1 MEHLT
6 VEDRIMGRTEPRP
19 KTELESKAFTSEMK
33 YKVAAIG
40 NDNYSI
46 VDGDFLNSIL
56 DLEQKQKITSGEM
69 VIETNGLRIERIV
82 EVTEQVECT
91 SEQVTNQVTE
101 QVIPKPRRKRAK

>member
-1 MEHLT
+1 MEKLT

-19 KTELESKAFTSEMK
+19 KTELELKAFTSEMK

-56 DLEQKQKITSGEM
+56 NLEQKQKIISGEM

-82 EVTEQVECT
+82 EVTDQVECT
-91 SEQVTNQVTE
+91 SDQVTDQVTL
-101 QVIPKPRRKRAK
+101 KPRRKRAK

>member
-1 MEHLT
+1 
-6 VEDRIMGRTEPRP
+6 
-19 KTELESKAFTSEMK
+19 MK

-69 VIETNGLRIERIV
+69 VIETNGLQIARIEEEFKPEI
-82 EVTEQVECT
+82 EEEQP
-91 SEQVTNQVTE
+91 
-101 QVIPKPRRKRAK
+101 PKPRRKRAK

>member
-6 VEDRIMGRTEPRP
+6 VEDRIMGRTEPLP
-19 KTELESKAFTSEMK
+19 KTDLELKAFTSEMK

-69 VIETNGLRIERIV
+69 VIETNGLRIERLETVV
-82 EVTEQVECT
+82 EEETPTVEET
-91 SEQVTNQVTE
+91 
-101 QVIPKPRRKRAK
+101 PKPRRRRTK

>member
-56 DLEQKQKITSGEM
+56 DLEQKQKIASGEM

-82 EVTEQVECT
+82 EVAEQVECA
-91 SEQVTNQVTE
+91 SEQVTE
-101 QVIPKPRRKRAK
+101 QVTPKPKRKRDK

>member
-56 DLEQKQKITSGEM
+56 DLEQKQKIASGEM

-82 EVTEQVECT
+82 EPVAEKISVTDEEP
-91 SEQVTNQVTE
+91 
-101 QVIPKPRRKRAK
+101 PKPKRKRAK

>member
-46 VDGDFLNSIL
+46 VDGEFLNSIL
-56 DLEQKQKITSGEM
+56 DLEQKQKITSGEI
-69 VIETNGLRIERIV
+69 VIETNGLRIERI
-82 EVTEQVECT
+82 EEPAIKENLTTDEEP
-91 SEQVTNQVTE
+91 
-101 QVIPKPRRKRAK
+101 PKPRRKRAK

>member
-82 EVTEQVECT
+82 EPVAEKISATDEEP
-91 SEQVTNQVTE
+91 
-101 QVIPKPRRKRAK
+101 PKPRRKRAK

>member
-6 VEDRIMGRTEPRP
+6 VEDRIMGRTEPLP
-19 KTELESKAFTSEMK
+19 PTDLQLKAFTPEMK

-56 DLEQKQKITSGEM
+56 NLEQKQKIASGEM
-69 VIETNGLRIERIV
+69 VIETNGLQIARIEEEFKPEI
-82 EVTEQVECT
+82 EEEQP
-91 SEQVTNQVTE
+91 
-101 QVIPKPRRKRAK
+101 PKPRRKRVK

>member
-1 MEHLT
+1 MEKLT

-56 DLEQKQKITSGEM
+56 DLEQKQKIASGEM

-82 EVTEQVECT
+82 EPVAEKI
-91 SEQVTNQVTE
+91 SETDE
-101 QVIPKPRRKRAK
+101 ELPKPKRKRTK

>member
-56 DLEQKQKITSGEM
+56 DLEQKQKIASGEI
-69 VIETNGLRIERIV
+69 VIETDGLRIERIEEPV
-82 EVTEQVECT
+82 AEEISVTDEEP
-91 SEQVTNQVTE
+91 
-101 QVIPKPRRKRAK
+101 PKPKRKRAK

>member
-1 MEHLT
+1 MEKLT

-69 VIETNGLRIERIV
+69 VIETNGLRIERIEEPIIKENLTV
-82 EVTEQVECT
+82 DEEL
-91 SEQVTNQVTE
+91 
-101 QVIPKPRRKRAK
+101 PKPKRKRAK

>member
-82 EVTEQVECT
+82 EPVAEKISATDEEL
-91 SEQVTNQVTE
+91 
-101 QVIPKPRRKRAK
+101 PKPKRKRAK

>member
-1 MEHLT
+1 MERLT
-6 VEDRIMGRTEPRP
+6 VEDKIMGRTEPRP

-69 VIETNGLRIERIV
+69 VIETNGLRIERLETVV
-82 EVTEQVECT
+82 EEETPTVEET
-91 SEQVTNQVTE
+91 
-101 QVIPKPRRKRAK
+101 PKPRRRRSK

>member
-6 VEDRIMGRTEPRP
+6 VEDRIMGRTEPLP
-19 KTELESKAFTSEMK
+19 PTDLQLKAFTSEMK

-56 DLEQKQKITSGEM
+56 NLEQNQKIISGEM
-69 VIETNGLRIERIV
+69 VIDTNGLRIERIV
-82 EVTEQVECT
+82 EVTD
-91 SEQVTNQVTE
+91 QVTL
-101 QVIPKPRRKRAK
+101 KPRRKRAK

>member
-6 VEDRIMGRTEPRP
+6 VEDRIMGRTEPLP
-19 KTELESKAFTSEMK
+19 PTDLQLKAFTSEMK

-56 DLEQKQKITSGEM
+56 NLEQKQKIISGEM
-69 VIETNGLRIERIV
+69 VIETNGLQIKRIEEEFKPEI
-82 EVTEQVECT
+82 EEEQP
-91 SEQVTNQVTE
+91 
-101 QVIPKPRRKRAK
+101 PKPRRKRAK

>member
-1 MEHLT
+1 MEKLT
-6 VEDRIMGRTEPRP
+6 VEDRIMGRTEPLP
-19 KTELESKAFTSEMK
+19 PTDLQLKAFTSEMK

-56 DLEQKQKITSGEM
+56 NLEQKQKIISGEM

-82 EVTEQVECT
+82 EVTDQVECT
-91 SEQVTNQVTE
+91 SDQVTD
-101 QVIPKPRRKRAK
+101 QVILKPKRKRAK

>member
-1 MEHLT
+1 MERLT
-6 VEDRIMGRTEPRP
+6 VEDKIMGRTEPRP
-19 KTELESKAFTSEMK
+19 KTELELKAFTSEMK

-69 VIETNGLRIERIV
+69 VIETNGLRIERLETVV
-82 EVTEQVECT
+82 EEETPTVEET
-91 SEQVTNQVTE
+91 
-101 QVIPKPRRKRAK
+101 PKPRRRRSK

>member
-56 DLEQKQKITSGEM
+56 DLEQKQKISSGEM

-82 EVTEQVECT
+82 EPVAEKISATDEEP
-91 SEQVTNQVTE
+91 
-101 QVIPKPRRKRAK
+101 PKPKRKRAK

>member
-19 KTELESKAFTSEMK
+19 KTELELKAFTSKMK

-56 DLEQKQKITSGEM
+56 DLEQKQKITSGEI
-69 VIETNGLRIERIV
+69 VIETNGLRIERLETVV
-82 EVTEQVECT
+82 EEETPTVEET
-91 SEQVTNQVTE
+91 
-101 QVIPKPRRKRAK
+101 PKPRRRRSK